1 MEKHIEKY
9 IEIEGDE
16 YLVKIIVDFTE
27 EAGSVTSEFW
37 GSACT
42 ENIIS
47 LEYSGTWDFEIL
59 EPVDADVS
67 KIEKYI
73 DENIDEII
81 DELKEC

>member
-1 MEKHIEKY
+1 MKKEIEKFL
-9 IEIEGDE
+9 EIDGEE
-16 YLVKIIVDFTE
+16 FFVKIIVDFTE

-59 EPVDADVS
+59 EPVDADAS

-73 DENIDEII
+73 DENIDDIIYEI
-81 DELKEC
+81 KQS